1 MAALGKSKTLIP
13 WLIIFGLWAALHA
26 MLGKTVAAPVFDGHL
41 LGPDGYMRLVRIG
54 ELLGGT
60 GWHESLIARSNA
72 PYGDALHWTRPMD
85 MIILTVAA
93 LASPFTDDTQALF
106 FAGAVTSPIVAFFAC
121 IAVAWAARPV
131 LGRDRAI
138 LAALIFL
145 LQPGVL
151 SYTMLGRADHH
162 SLQFVAFILCI
173 GATLR
178 LLADRQSVR
187 TAIAAG
193 AIYGVALWVS
203 IELLLLVGLCQATLA
218 TVWLWR
224 DRAFTRNQLIVAGTF
239 LATVLVALII
249 ERPVTSWFDIEY
261 DRLSIVHVALAAIV
275 AGFWLALY
283 QNGHNR
289 ADTML
294 RTRMSVAGLAGIA
307 SLGVFG
313 LFFPDFFAGPFASV
327 DPRILPI
334 WHDQVAELRPL
345 VPTDMK
351 SLGRFL
357 FFIGAGLPCLIF
369 LGFILWRER
378 THPASLRWAF
388 LTLVLGVY
396 FILSLKHLRFAPFT
410 EIASVWA
417 LAEMVGRLMKWSEH
431 VLTGARQFAVKCGAT
446 FFIIL
451 GALMSGTFV
460 LAVTPDKAIDEK
472 HPECEV
478 ANIADLLNDGSGLG
492 AKPAVVGGLLDHGP
506 EILYRT
512 SHSVVGAPYHRNGDG
527 IWDSYR
533 LLAAT
538 DDAESQEIVQR
549 RDIGIIVICPSVA
562 ERRFYLDDDE
572 PGRLY
577 NRLLADNPPDW
588 LTPVPTDG
596 EATSGFRIYSV
607 RR

>member
-1 MAALGKSKTLIP
+1 MAALGKSKTFIP
-13 WLIIFGLWAALHA
+13 WLIIFGFWAALHA
-26 MLGKTVAAPVFDGHL
+26 LLGKTVAAPVFDGQL

-54 ELLGGT
+54 ELLDGT

-72 PYGDALHWTRPMD
+72 PYGDPLHWTRPMD
-85 MIILTVAA
+85 VIILALAA
-93 LASPFTDDTQALF
+93 LASPFTDDAQALF
-106 FAGAVTSPIVAFFAC
+106 FAGAVSSPIVAFVAC

-138 LAALIFL
+138 LAVFIFL
-145 LQPGVL
+145 IQPGIV

-173 GATLR
+173 GATVR
-178 LLADRQSVR
+178 LLADRRSVR
-187 TAIAAG
+187 TAVAAG
-193 AIYGVALWVS
+193 AIYGLALWVS

-218 TVWLWR
+218 AVWLWR
-224 DRAFTRNQLIVAGTF
+224 DRTFTRTQLIVGGAF
-239 LATVLVALII
+239 LATVLLALFI
-249 ERPVTSWFDIEY
+249 ERPIAGWFDIEY

-275 AGFWLALY
+275 TGFWLALF

-289 ADTML
+289 TDDSL
-294 RTRMSVAGLAGIA
+294 RGRMAVAGIAGVA

-313 LFFPDFFAGPFASV
+313 LLFPAFFAGPFATV

-345 VPTDMK
+345 LPTDMK

-369 LGFILWRER
+369 MGVILWRER
-378 THPASLRWAF
+378 NHPASIRWAF

-396 FILSLKHLRFAPFT
+396 FILSLKHLRFAPFA
-410 EIASVWA
+410 EIASVWV

-431 VLTGARQFAVKCGAT
+431 ILTGARQFAVKCGAT
-446 FFIIL
+446 FFITL

-460 LAVTPDKAIDEK
+460 LAVTPDKAVDGK
-472 HPECEV
+472 HPECEI
-478 ANIADLLNDGSGLG
+478 ANIADLLNDRNGLG
-492 AKPAVVGGLLDHGP
+492 ANPVVVGGLLDHGP

-512 SHSVVGAPYHRNGDG
+512 RHSVVGAPYHRNGDG

-538 DDAESQEIVQR
+538 DDAESRAIVER

-562 ERRFYLDDDE
+562 ERRFYSDDDE
-572 PGRLY
+572 PNRLY
-577 NRLLADNPPDW
+577 SRLLADNPPDW
-588 LTPVPTDG
+588 LTPVPVDR
-596 EATSGFRIYSV
+596 EATSGFRVYTV

>member
-1 MAALGKSKTLIP
+1 MAALGRTSTFIP
-13 WLIIFGLWAALHA
+13 WLIIFGLWAVLHA
-26 MLGKTVAAPVFDGHL
+26 LLGHTVAAPVFDGTL

-54 ELLGGT
+54 ELQGGT
-60 GWHESLIARSNA
+60 GWYESLIARSNA

-85 MIILTVAA
+85 VIILMIAT
-93 LASPFTDDTQALF
+93 LATPFTDDAQALF

-121 IAVAWAARPV
+121 IAMAWAARPV

-138 LAALIFL
+138 LAVIILL
-145 LQPGVL
+145 LQPGVI

-178 LLADRQSVR
+178 LLAERRSVR
-187 TAIAAG
+187 TSVAAG
-193 AIYGVALWVS
+193 IVYGFALWVS

-218 TVWLWR
+218 AIWLWR
-224 DRAFTRNQLIVAGTF
+224 DRVFTRNQIILGGAF
-239 LATVLVALII
+239 LATMLVALIV
-249 ERPVTSWFDIEY
+249 ERPITGWFDIEY

-275 AGFWLALY
+275 TGYWLALY
-283 QNGHNR
+283 QNGHDR
-289 ADTML
+289 SDATL
-294 RTRMSVAGLAGIA
+294 RTRMTVAGITGVA

-357 FFIGAGLPCLIF
+357 FFIGAAPLCLIF
-369 LGFILWRER
+369 LGVLLWRER

-388 LTLVLGVY
+388 LTAVLAVY
-396 FILSLKHLRFAPFT
+396 FILSLKHLRFAPFA
-410 EIASVWA
+410 EIASIWA

-478 ANIADLLNDGSGLG
+478 ANIAGLLNDRNGLG
-492 AKPAVVGGLLDHGP
+492 AKPTVVGGLLDHGP

-538 DDAESQEIVQR
+538 DDAESQAIVER
-549 RDIGIIVICPSVA
+549 RNIGIIVICPSVA
-562 ERRFYLDDDE
+562 ERRFYIDDE
-572 PGRLY
+572 QPDRLY
-577 NRLLADNPPDW
+577 NRLLADTPPDW
-588 LTPVPTDG
+588 LTPVPADRD
-596 EATSGFRIYSV
+596 ATSGFRIYTV

>member
-1 MAALGKSKTLIP
+1 MAALSRTSTFIP
-13 WLIIFGLWAALHA
+13 WLIIFGLWAVLHA
-26 MLGKTVAAPVFDGHL
+26 MLGQTVAAPVFDGEL

-54 ELLGGT
+54 ELQGGI
-60 GWHESLIARSNA
+60 GWYESLIARSNA

-85 MIILTVAA
+85 VIILMIAT
-93 LASPFTDDTQALF
+93 LASPFTNDAQALF

-121 IAVAWAARPV
+121 IAMAWAARPV
-131 LGRDRAI
+131 LGRDRAL
-138 LAALIFL
+138 LAVFIFL

-178 LLADRQSVR
+178 LLADRRSVR
-187 TAIAAG
+187 NAIVAG
-193 AIYGVALWVS
+193 ITYGAALWVS

-218 TVWLWR
+218 VVWLWR
-224 DRAFTRNQLIVAGTF
+224 DRLFTRNQVIVGGAF
-239 LATVLVALII
+239 LATTLVSLII
-249 ERPVTSWFDIEY
+249 ERPISGWFDIEY

-283 QNGHNR
+283 HNGHHSVDATLR
-289 ADTML
+289 SRITM
-294 RTRMSVAGLAGIA
+294 AGIA
-307 SLGVFG
+307 GVASFG
-313 LFFPDFFAGPFASV
+313 MFGILFPDFFAGPFATV

-334 WHDQVAELRPL
+334 WHDQVAELKPL

-378 THPASLRWAF
+378 THPATLRWAF

-396 FILSLKHLRFAPFT
+396 FVLSLKHLRFAPFT
-410 EIASVWA
+410 EIASAWA
-417 LAEMVGRLMKWSEH
+417 LAEVVGRLMAWSEH
-431 VLTGARQFAVKCGAT
+431 ILTGARQFAVKCGAT

-460 LAVTPDKAIDEK
+460 LAVTPDKAVDTVQ
-472 HPECEV
+472 PECEV
-478 ANIADLLNDGSGLG
+478 ANIAGLLNDRDGLG
-492 AKPAVVGGLLDHGP
+492 AKPTVVGGLLDHGP

-533 LLAAT
+533 LLAST
-538 DDAESQEIVQR
+538 DDAESQAIAQR
-549 RDIGIIVICPSVA
+549 RNIGIIVICPSIA
-562 ERRFYLDDDE
+562 ERRFYLDDEQPD
-572 PGRLY
+572 RLY
-577 NRLLADNPPDW
+577 NRLLADTPPDW
-588 LTPVPTDG
+588 LTPVPTDRD
-596 EATSGFRIYSV
+596 AASGFRIFTV

>member
-1 MAALGKSKTLIP
+1 MAALGKTHIFIP

-26 MLGKTVAAPVFDGHL
+26 MLGQTVAAPVFDGAL
-41 LGPDGYMRLVRIG
+41 LGPDGYMRLVRIE

-85 MIILTVAA
+85 VIILVIATV
-93 LASPFTDDTQALF
+93 ASPFLDDAQALF
-106 FAGAVTSPIVAFFAC
+106 FAGAVTSPIVAFVAC
-121 IAVAWAARPV
+121 LAIAWAARPV

-138 LAALIFL
+138 LAVFIFL

-178 LLADRQSVR
+178 LLADRRSVR
-187 TAIAAG
+187 TSVAAG
-193 AIYGVALWVS
+193 VIYGFALWVS

-218 TVWLWR
+218 IVWLWR
-224 DRAFTRNQLIVAGTF
+224 DRVFTQNQIILGGAF
-239 LATVLVALII
+239 LASVLAAMIT
-249 ERPVTSWFDIEY
+249 ERPIAGWFDIEY

-283 QNGHNR
+283 LHGHNR
-289 ADTML
+289 TDQAL
-294 RTRMSVAGLAGIA
+294 RSRMALAGTAGVA

-313 LFFPDFFAGPFASV
+313 IFFPDFFAGPFASV
-327 DPRILPI
+327 DPRIIPI
-334 WHDQVAELRPL
+334 WHEQVAELKPL
-345 VPTDMK
+345 LPTDMK

-369 LGFILWRER
+369 LGFVLWRE
-378 THPASLRWAF
+378 TAHPATLRWAF
-388 LTLVLGVY
+388 LTAVLAVY
-396 FILSLKHLRFAPFT
+396 FILSLKHLRFAPFA

-472 HPECEV
+472 HPDCEV
-478 ANIADLLNDGSGLG
+478 ANIADLLNDRSALG
-492 AKPAVVGGLLDHGP
+492 AKSTVVGGLLDHGP

-512 SHSVVGAPYHRNGDG
+512 RHSVVGAPYHRNGDG
-527 IWDSYR
+527 IWDSFR

-538 DDAESQEIVQR
+538 DDAESQAIVQR

-562 ERRFYLDDDE
+562 ERRFYLDDEE
-572 PGRLY
+572 PDRLY

-588 LTPVPTDG
+588 LIPVPVDRD
-596 EATSGFRIYSV
+596 ATSGFRLYTV

>member
-1 MAALGKSKTLIP
+1 MAALGKTNTLIP
-13 WLIIFGLWAALHA
+13 WLIIFGLWAVLHA
-26 MLGKTVAAPVFDGHL
+26 MLGKTVAAPVFDGAL

-60 GWHESLIARSNA
+60 GWYESLIARSNA

-85 MIILTVAA
+85 VIILTVAT
-93 LASPFTDDTQALF
+93 LASPFTDDAQALF

-121 IAVAWAARPV
+121 IAMAWAARPV

-138 LAALIFL
+138 LAVIIFL

-178 LLADRQSVR
+178 LLSDRRSVR
-187 TAIAAG
+187 NAVVAG
-193 AIYGVALWVS
+193 VSYGGALWVS

-218 TVWLWR
+218 AVWPWR
-224 DRAFTRNQLIVAGTF
+224 DRVFTRNQIILGGTF

-249 ERPVTSWFDIEY
+249 ERPITGWFDIEY

-275 AGFWLALY
+275 TGFWLALY

-289 ADTML
+289 ADATL
-294 RTRMSVAGLAGIA
+294 RTRMTVAGIA
-307 SLGVFG
+307 GVAGLGVFG

-357 FFIGAGLPCLIF
+357 FFIGAGPLCLVF
-369 LGFILWRER
+369 LGIILWRER

-388 LTLVLGVY
+388 LTVVLAVY
-396 FILSLKHLRFAPFT
+396 FILSLKHLRFAPFA
-410 EIASVWA
+410 EIASAWA
-417 LAEMVGRLMKWSEH
+417 LAEMVGRLMNWSEH

-472 HPECEV
+472 HPECKV
-478 ANIADLLNDGSGLG
+478 ANVAGLLNDRTGLG
-492 AKPAVVGGLLDHGP
+492 AQPTVVGGLLDYGP
-506 EILYRT
+506 EFLYRT
-512 SHSVVGAPYHRNGDG
+512 AHSVVGAPYHRNGNG

-538 DDAESQEIVQR
+538 DDAESQAIVKR

-562 ERRFYLDDDE
+562 ERHFYLDDEQPD
-572 PGRLY
+572 RLY

-588 LTPVPTDG
+588 LTPVPTDPD
-596 EATSGFRIYSV
+596 ATSGFRIYTV